1 MKKRYDNITKVQL
14 EFVLPSN
21 YFRLVNA
28 ENRKQPHGISEIP
41 VLIDL
46 KKDFG
51 RNLSFNIPWDGE
63 LYGFLR
69 GKNKLFEKI
78 NNDMVAK
85 ATINNWD
92 NGFVIIFESKNG
104 TEGPVYSIEKS
115 EVIKLLEECIKPES
129 LL

>member
-1 MKKRYDNITKVQL
+1 MKKRYDNITKAQL
-14 EFVLPSN
+14 GVVLPSK

-28 ENRKQPHGISEIP
+28 ENRKQPYGISEIP

-51 RNLSFNIPWDGE
+51 KYLSFDIPWDGE

-69 GKNKLFEKI
+69 GKSELFEKI
-78 NNDMVAK
+78 KTDMVAK
-85 ATINNWD
+85 ATISNWD
-92 NGFVIIFESKNG
+92 DNFVLIFERADG